1 MMTPSGLNS
10 PTVIKG
16 MTLPYKGRTKTPFIY
31 DKIKIYMINIY
42 ALRGS
47 AWRCHVALRATSHP
61 RGPRGPFFNFFIYIF
76 IIKNRKFKSEKLGKI
91 QKKSL
96 KL

>member
-42 ALRGS
+42 APRGALRGS

-61 RGPRGPFFNFFIYIF
+61 RGPRGPIFLFIFLLLKIENLNQ
-76 IIKNRKFKSEKLGKI
+76 KN
-91 QKKSL
+91 
-96 KL
+96 